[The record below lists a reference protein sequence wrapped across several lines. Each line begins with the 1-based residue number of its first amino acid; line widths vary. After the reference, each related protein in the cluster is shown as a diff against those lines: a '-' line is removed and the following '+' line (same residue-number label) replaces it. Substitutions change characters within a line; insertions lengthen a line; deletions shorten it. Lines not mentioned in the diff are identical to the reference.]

1 MRRLLAGAASMCALL
16 LVTGC
21 VPATPDA
28 DTYRDKAQRTLGAG
42 VSEATT
48 VAKVLQTLDEDK
60 NFRSSAITQ
69 VRDSQSAIDT
79 AEGAFIELTGP
90 AELEKLTTRTGTLM
104 SDAGDV
110 MDDARTAIEHRDTAS
125 YVPLADQ
132 LEKLATEM
140 EKLEESLR

>member
-1 MRRLLAGAASMCALL
+1 MRRLLAGVTSTCALL

-21 VPATPDA
+21 IPATPDA

-69 VRDSQSAIDT
+69 VRDSQSAVDT

-90 AELEKLTTRTGTLM
+90 AELDRLTTRTGTLM

-110 MDDARTAIEHRDTAS
+110 MDDARTAIEHHDTGSYAS
-125 YVPLADQ
+125 LADQ
-132 LEKLATEM
+132 LEKLAAKM
-140 EKLEESLR
+140 EKLEERLR